1 MLTTTLEVV
10 KAGLKADQTMDPGT
24 RLRIINAVQAAAKSK
39 IPLEVQGGHLLR
51 RAEVA
56 KRLSVS
62 LRTVDKLH
70 IQGILQKVRL
80 PGRGRAA
87 GFRLSDVEAL
97 IGGAT

>member
-1 MLTTTLEVV
+1 MLATTMEVL
-10 KAGLKADQTMDPGT
+10 KASLKADPTLDT
-24 RLRIINAVQAAAKSK
+24 ADRIRISNAVQAAAKSES
-39 IPLEVQGGHLLR
+39 PPEVQGGHLLR
-51 RAEVA
+51 RGEVA

-70 IQGILQKVRL
+70 IQGILKKVRL

-97 IGGAT
+97 IGGGQ